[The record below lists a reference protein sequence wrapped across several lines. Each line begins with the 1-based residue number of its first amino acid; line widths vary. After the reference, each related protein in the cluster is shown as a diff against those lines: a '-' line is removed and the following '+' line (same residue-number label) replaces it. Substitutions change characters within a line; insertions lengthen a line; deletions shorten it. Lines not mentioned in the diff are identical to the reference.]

1 MASILE
7 GETKL
12 ILIVPVLNRYDL
24 LQRMVNSIDYEI
36 SDLLIIDNGGELEKL
51 DTPKYVKNLHILK
64 MPTNLGVSASWN
76 LGIKCFPFEP
86 YWTITSADTVFK
98 PNALANLAKSS
109 RSDALTLTADFPYY
123 QLFSVGEQLVQNVGL
138 FDESI
143 YPIYFEDNDYERR
156 VLKVG
161 YGIVRAAI
169 DTEHDNSSTIHSDA
183 HYSSRNSQTFISN
196 QNYFES
202 KVEVEDYSEGRWNLE
217 RVRTNSWHK

>member
-7 GETKL
+7 RETSV

-24 LQRMVNSIDYEI
+24 LQRMVDSIDYEI
-36 SDLLIIDNGGELEKL
+36 TDLLIIDNGGELTEL
-51 DTPKYVKNLHILK
+51 NVPSVVKKTHILK
-64 MPTNLGVSASWN
+64 MPTNLGVSGSWN
-76 LGIKCFPFEP
+76 LGIKCFPFEK

-98 PNALANLAKSS
+98 PGGLANLAKSS
-109 RSDALTLTADFPYY
+109 RPDALTLTADFPYY

-143 YPIYFEDNDYERR
+143 HPIYFEDNDYERR
-156 VLKVG
+156 VLKAG

-183 HYSSRNSQTFISN
+183 HYASRNSQTFISN
-196 QNYFES
+196 QNYFDNKCS
-202 KVEVEDYSEGRWNLE
+202 NEDYSEGRWNLE
-217 RVRTNSWHK
+217 RVRANSWRK